1 MSQITRMGG
10 GGPTPSGAVL
20 TLSGDG
26 GIHVSPDG
34 TGNIDINGAGG
45 INVVSDPGTN
55 SLTIT
60 DTNAGTKYNTSD
72 GNYAIPIAGVLNV
85 FQGANILTTSAA
97 LPSNTVE
104 IALKPDVS
112 ITGAFTAGT
121 KITAGDDIDSG
132 GVIQA
137 AFDIIAM
144 RNLIAWDDLQA
155 DNAHFGGE
163 VTCHT
168 LQVFESPYG
177 ALTTDAT
184 GDVTAANGAL
194 GTVLTSN
201 GVGTQP
207 TFQAVTFPA
216 APTVTGTANEIAV
229 SAGPNYVV
237 SLPAAVTAPG
247 SLATTTTL
255 SSGSTITAATNI
267 TSTLGNITATHGNIV
282 LTNGEMILAGNAGTV
297 GQVFTSAGPTATP
310 TWTTPTPA
318 AAKPY
323 FQYTNAAM
331 QTIVAAGKYIVQFPN
346 LIVDTTGGL
355 YDSLTGIFTAGATGI
370 YIFGVNIAYTSFHNY
385 ALLQTTTNY
394 YYFYSD
400 SSNSHING
408 SIMVPMTLGDTA
420 YIFMTLGGVTGTIY
434 DTASTGVDTYQ
445 YTTPLFY
452 GYQLY

>member
-1 MSQITRMGG
+1 MSQSGRLTVSSPAPTGGIETITGNT
-10 GGPTPSGAVL
+10 GGPVA
-20 TLSGDG
+20 GDG
-26 GIHVSPDG
+26 GSPN
-34 TGNIDINGAGG
+34 NIDLIGVGSITVAG
-45 INVVSDPGTN
+45 NPGTN
-55 SLTIT
+55 TLTISSTATAAQYTT
-60 DTNAGTKYNTSD
+60 DAGTAAPDVANNINIVGGTNINTAATGASTI
-72 GNYAIPIAGVLNV
+72 AINLDN
-85 FQGANILTTSAA
+85 
-97 LPSNTVE
+97 
-104 IALKPDVS
+104 DVS

-121 KITAGDDIDSG
+121 TITAGDDIDSG
-132 GVIQA
+132 GVIQS

-144 RNLIAWDDLQA
+144 RNLIAWDDVHA

-355 YDSLTGIFTAGATGI
+355 YDPLTGIFTAGATGI

-445 YTTPLFY
+445 YTTPIFY